1 MLFQHCALFN
11 LYKSD
16 LPTVSLR
23 PENLFVQTTPD
34 IGSIR
39 NNKTEITEAALTEQ
53 GPHIYSP
60 EYFKR
65 RRLQLNKERKKQSC
79 YAFIEIIE
87 WGDK

>member
-1 MLFQHCALFN
+1 MIYTARKKANKEYRIKWSLAGVSVLFQHCALFN

-60 EYFKR
+60 GV
-65 RRLQLNKERKKQSC
+65 L
-79 YAFIEIIE
+79 
-87 WGDK
+87 